1 MKNIYGTR
9 NYVTEEINRNELMSK
24 RHQKVFTT
32 LNYSKHFLISGS
44 SITECV
50 SISAFDWFV
59 VILIGI
65 TNSAIALK
73 LCAITA
79 AIKKY

>member
-9 NYVTEEINRNELMSK
+9 NYITEEINRNGLMSK

-32 LNYSKHFLISGS
+32 LNYSEHFSGS

-50 SISAFDWFV
+50 SISAFAWFV
-59 VILIGI
+59 GILIGI